1 MDRLATVAIVVAV
14 LATASSAL
22 HVGGLGPA
30 IPLTAPE
37 CRQGDFGASDCHANV
52 TKVNPDHVSARMFP
66 SRC

>member
-52 TKVNPDHVSARMFP
+52 TKVHPDVSAQMFP